1 MERVVLFHGPGRPLE
16 MAQYQAPDP
25 QGAELVVRVLCCTIC
40 ASDVHTFTGRRS
52 EATPTVLGHEIVGR
66 VEAFG
71 PEAAHHDFRGASLAV
86 GTRVSWSV
94 TASCGRCFSCTQQLP
109 QKCAALFKYGHQRFD
124 RAHPFT
130 GGLADLVTLVP

>member
-52 EATPTVLGHEIVGR
+52 EATPTVLGHEVVGR

-71 PEAAHHDFRGASLAV
+71 PEAAHHDFRGGSLAV
-86 GTRVSWSV
+86 GKLVRWGV
-94 TASCGRCFSCTQQLP
+94 TAAAGPWFSRPHGLP
-109 QKCAALFKYGHQRFD
+109 HEGARLLTWR
-124 RAHPFT
+124 RAR
-130 GGLADLVTLVP
+130 VV